1 MFNKTEPPQPKKPLK
16 NKQQPVG
23 AVPTKRRSPLAL
35 LRFYLPQR
43 YHRPV
48 IRTLRRFRTTWA
60 KNSGD
65 WKWLE
70 GRPVSLANL
79 NRSLWRG
86 SNPSLNYYT
95 LLFLSG
101 VISALGLLAGSAAT
115 IIGAMIV
122 APLMGPITG
131 IAFAVSMNNRR
142 LLKRSGMSLLT
153 GAVLTVLTAYLICE
167 TLGLTT
173 LNPEITA
180 RTRPTLID
188 LAIALA
194 AGSAGAFAKTRRDVA
209 DALPGVAIA
218 VALVPPLSVVGI
230 GIAMSSRS
238 VTVGSTLLF
247 LTNLAGIILSGGL
260 VFVWQQYGSLNRA
273 RRGLIASSLLLTI
286 LGIPL
291 GLSLRKLVVEEQSR
305 TQISHLV
312 RDYMLTFQGTD
323 IQSLSVESD
332 PDRLIV
338 DLAIAAP
345 RDTFSES
352 QIRQARQFLA
362 AELDRPVELNVRVF
376 PVREFSVPAE

>member
-1 MFNKTEPPQPKKPLK
+1 M
-16 NKQQPVG
+16 
-23 AVPTKRRSPLAL
+23 AL